1 MKLSSLSNVGNFF
14 PKLQKQAAEK
24 PLYGRRPFKV
34 VQIEV
39 TSRCETG
46 CVFCPHDALTDRW
59 VEGDLSL
66 DLYREK
72 IVPYLDL
79 FELVYLQGWGEPMLS
94 PHLWDMLVMAQ
105 EKGCQTGFTT
115 NGTYLQDDQN
125 KRLVDMGVD
134 MISVS
139 FAGTAATVHE
149 SLRTHSEF
157 PKLCKNFE
165 SLANLKKQLGKGKP
179 WLELH
184 FLMTSANLSEFPS
197 LVELAA
203 SLGADEVVA
212 TNLTYSPSL
221 KLDRMHVFGEQ
232 PRQEDVEIINQ
243 AEHVAERLN
252 IPLRIYP
259 IQAEPQTLVCDADPE
274 HAVYINHRGDVTP
287 CVYLGLTVPGQVP
300 RYYDGEAHPFDTYSF
315 GNVRDGFSQVL
326 EGEERA
332 TFTAGFKDR
341 SADNNPLAML
351 TLLSTQDDEVE
362 LSLPPL
368 PCQHCY
374 KMLGV

>member
-1 MKLSSLSNVGNFF
+1 MRLPPLSNLGNFF
-14 PKLQKQAAEK
+14 PKLRLQPEK
-24 PLYGRRPFKV
+24 LPDTHRPFKV

-46 CVFCPHDALTDRW
+46 CVFCPHDALSDRW

-72 IVPYLDL
+72 IVPYLEL
-79 FELVYLQGWGEPMLS
+79 FELVYLQGWGEPMLH
-94 PHLWDMLVMAQ
+94 PNLWDMLQLAQ
-105 EKGCQTGFTT
+105 EKGCKTGYTT
-115 NGTYLQDDQN
+115 NGSYLQEEQN
-125 KRLVDMGVD
+125 QRLVDMSVD

-139 FAGTAATVHE
+139 FAGTAASVHE
-149 SLRTHSEF
+149 SLRTNSEF
-157 PKLCKNFE
+157 SKLCKNFE
-165 SLANLKKQLGKGKP
+165 SLANLKKQLGKDKP

-221 KLDRMHVFGEQ
+221 MLDSMHVFGEQ
-232 PRQEDVEIINQ
+232 PCSEGIEIVNRAQ
-243 AEHVAERLN
+243 QVAERLD
-252 IPLRIYP
+252 IPLRVYP
-259 IQAEPQTLVCDADPE
+259 LQAEPQTLVCDADPIN
-274 HAVYINHRGDVTP
+274 AVYVNHRGDVTP
-287 CVYLGLTVPGQVP
+287 CVYLGLTVQGQVP
-300 RYYDGEAHPFDTYSF
+300 RYYHGEAHPFDPHSF
-315 GNVRDGFSQVL
+315 GSVRDGFDRVL
-326 EGEERA
+326 QGKEREA
-332 TFTAGFKDR
+332 FSTAFKDR
-341 SADNNPLAML
+341 SAGSTPLAML
-351 TLLSTQDDEVE
+351 TLLSPQEEEVE

>member
-1 MKLSSLSNVGNFF
+1 MRLPPLSNIGNFF
-14 PKLQKQAAEK
+14 PKLRPQTEK
-24 PLYGRRPFKV
+24 TADNRRPFRV

-46 CVFCPHDALTDRW
+46 CVFCPHDALSDRW
-59 VEGDLSL
+59 VEGDLPL

-79 FELVYLQGWGEPMLS
+79 FELVYLQGWGEPMLH
-94 PHLWDMLVMAQ
+94 PHLWDMLQLAQ
-105 EKGCQTGFTT
+105 EKGCKTGYTT
-115 NGTYLQDDQN
+115 NGSYLQEEQN
-125 KRLVDMGVD
+125 QRLVDMGVD

-149 SLRTHSEF
+149 SLRTNSEF

-165 SLANLKKQLGKGKP
+165 SLTKLKQQFKRNKP

-184 FLMTSANLSEFPS
+184 FLMTNANLSEFPS

-221 KLDRMHVFGEQ
+221 MLDGMHVFGEQ
-232 PRQEDVEIINQ
+232 PRPEDVEIIKQ
-243 AEHVAERLN
+243 TQQTAARLN
-252 IPLRIYP
+252 IPLRVYP
-259 IQAEPQTLVCDADPE
+259 LQAEPNTLVCDADPIN
-274 HAVYINHRGDVTP
+274 AVYVNHRGDVTP
-287 CVYLGLTVPGQVP
+287 CVYLGLTVQGQVP
-300 RYYDGEAHPFDTYSF
+300 RFYHRESHPFDTYSF
-315 GNVRDGFSQVL
+315 GNVSDGFDRVL
-326 EGEERA
+326 EGKEREA
-332 TFTAGFKDR
+332 FSLVFKDR
-341 SADNNPLAML
+341 NASSNPLAML
-351 TLLSTQDDEVE
+351 SLLSTREEQVE
-362 LSLPPL
+362 LSPPPL